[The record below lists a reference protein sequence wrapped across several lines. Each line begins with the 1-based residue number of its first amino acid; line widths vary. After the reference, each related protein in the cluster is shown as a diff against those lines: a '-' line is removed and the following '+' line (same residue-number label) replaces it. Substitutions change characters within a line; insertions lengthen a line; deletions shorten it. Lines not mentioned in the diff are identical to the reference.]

1 MSFYIAGTGSYV
13 PEKVLT
19 NDELAKM
26 VDTSDEWITQRVG
39 VKERR
44 VCTTETTGD
53 IACRAAERAL
63 QNAGV
68 APDEL
73 DLIIAATISAD
84 MASPSLGC
92 IIERGIGASCMA
104 FDVSAACSG
113 FIFALDVAAGYF
125 ARGMVKTALVVG
137 AERMSRLIDWN
148 DRSTCVIFGDGAGAA
163 ILRAGDGYIDSTFT
177 VRGGDDVIRIPN
189 FAGTS
194 PFYKVETPPPYIYM
208 NGQETFKFAVNA
220 IVSDVSRI
228 MEKNNLTAS
237 DVSYIIPHQAN
248 SRIVELAQRRLGLP
262 PELFYVNIERYGN
275 TSAASIPIALDELN
289 RSGRLSRGDKIILS
303 AYGGGLA
310 NAACLIIW

>member
-13 PEKVLT
+13 PERALT
-19 NDELAKM
+19 NDELSKM

-44 VCTTETTGD
+44 VCTKETVGD
-53 IACRAAERAL
+53 IACRAAQRAL

-68 APDEL
+68 DPDEL

-92 IIERGIGASCMA
+92 IIERDIGASCMA

-125 ARGMVKTALVVG
+125 ARGKVKTALVVG
-137 AERMSRLIDWN
+137 AERMSRLVDWN

-163 ILRAGDGYIDSTFT
+163 VLRVGEGYIDSTFT

-189 FAGTS
+189 YVGTS
-194 PFYKVETPPPYIYM
+194 PFFKVEMPPPYIYM

-220 IVSDVSRI
+220 MVSDVLQI

-248 SRIVELAQRRLGLP
+248 SRIVELAQRRLGLRA
-262 PELFYVNIERYGN
+262 EMFYVNIERYGN

-289 RSGRLSRGDKIILS
+289 RGGSLSRGDKIILTAFGS
-303 AYGGGLA
+303 GLA
-310 NAACLIIW
+310 NAACLIVW